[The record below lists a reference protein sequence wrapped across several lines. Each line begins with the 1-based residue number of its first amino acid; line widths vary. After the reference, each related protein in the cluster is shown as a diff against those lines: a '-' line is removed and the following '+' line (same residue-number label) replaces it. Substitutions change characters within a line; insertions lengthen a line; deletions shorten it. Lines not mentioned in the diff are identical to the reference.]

1 MKKKRTFLLAL
12 VGLASVVLPLNAQNL
27 LTVAD
32 EIPNSIVLVSVD
44 EAGDELIEVMNA
56 SQLPHVHD
64 PQAPRF
70 VLTDTEGNYA
80 LGIGGYVRAVAEYD
94 FGGIVNS
101 VDFIPALIPNHSYLN
116 SQIHLDAKVHL

>member
-1 MKKKRTFLLAL
+1 MLAL

-70 VLTDTEGNYA
+70 VCLP
-80 LGIGGYVRAVAEYD
+80 IS
-94 FGGIVNS
+94 I
-101 VDFIPALIPNHSYLN
+101 FISLCKISRILLNALICN
-116 SQIHLDAKVHL
+116 SLCLHPVFSVV

>member
-1 MKKKRTFLLAL
+1 MDMKKKRTFLLAL

-27 LTVAD
+27 LTIAD

-70 VLTDTEGNYA
+70 Y
-80 LGIGGYVRAVAEYD
+80 
-94 FGGIVNS
+94 
-101 VDFIPALIPNHSYLN
+101 
-116 SQIHLDAKVHL
+116 